1 MRQPDYSPQ
10 EALERVKLMM
20 GYDLNK
26 TLSENKEKINT
37 LSEATPGSV
46 AAGSAA
52 VGAGAGAAYGGIASA
67 GLAGGLGTGAAGTS
81 MAVGTALAPS
91 LGAAGA
97 TALGAGV
104 LAGAA
109 ALAVVPLAYWLITK
123 DTGDASRVKKLIQMC
138 SSESAKIAKLKR
150 KINDTTI
157 RSLADKINDAVNY
170 STLGF
175 MAGTDEESLFSA
187 FKSLR
192 KGTASDAC
200 ALVNRYNTEYG
211 DLYDDLDGDID
222 SPSEW
227 KQIYRPLR
235 DCVEDS
241 LLSIKDNTV
250 TQNDI
255 LARAKKCGYNSVE
268 EYKKGVNGVPWKCPK
283 TGKSTL
289 TPGKSRFKPCSG
301 TYKYLCIAD
310 AIKTVQDCLGLS
322 ADGKWGDKTQN
333 KLKSIGY
340 TSFTDADIPKICK
353 KGSQEVEGESPE
365 VTGEVIKINPADTN
379 F

>member
-1 MRQPDYSPQ
+1 MKQPNYSPQ

-20 GYDLNK
+20 GYDPKK

-67 GLAGGLGTGAAGTS
+67 GLAGGLGTGAAGAS
-81 MAVGTALAPS
+81 MALGTALAPS

-97 TALGAGV
+97 VALGAGV

-109 ALAVVPLAYWLITK
+109 GLAVVPLAYWLINK

-138 SSESAKIAKLKR
+138 SSESGKIAKLSR
-150 KINDTTI
+150 KINDATI
-157 RSLADKINDAVNY
+157 RNLADKINDAVNY

-175 MAGTDEESLFSA
+175 MAGTDEESLFAA

-192 KGTASDAC
+192 NGTASDAC

-227 KQIYRPLR
+227 KEIYRPLR

-241 LLSIKDNTV
+241 LLAIKDE
-250 TQNDI
+250 
-255 LARAKKCGYNSVE
+255 SVE
-268 EYKKGVNGVPWKCPK
+268 QDCKQNPKQPKCFGDKNGG
-283 TGKSTL
+283 TGKGTSKY
-289 TPGKSRFKPCSG
+289 KSCKG
-301 TYKYLCIAD
+301 TYSLNCVAKPIE
-310 AIKTVQDCLGLS
+310 TVQACLGL
-322 ADGKWGDKTQN
+322 APDGKFGPKTLEAV
-333 KLKSIGY
+333 KAKGF
-340 TSFTDADIPKICK
+340 TSFTDADINKICGK
-353 KGSQEVEGESPE
+353 EQTKVEPE
-365 VTGEVIKINPADTN
+365 VSGEDVTINTMDAN